1 MENKDQ
7 TVPHPGSLELPPDHS
22 FEEVLVI
29 LMRGKWV
36 MIATFL
42 IVLSTTVLYT
52 FLSKPVYEAI
62 SMVLVDAK
70 GRDGQLPFLD
80 ITGTATTTKITNELE
95 TLKARSTTEA
105 VAQALLTMTYID
117 PLKKRFI
124 PIIRAG
130 VDGDPV
136 DMKDSVILVADRL
149 EKAVDFTPVKESD
162 IIRIAVRSH
171 DPVEAALVANTY
183 TRVYTDRNMLA
194 SRIKSRA
201 IREFLQSQMESKHEN
216 LDSTE
221 NALQTYM
228 RTSGVVSLDD
238 ETKKVVEQ
246 LSALEASRDG
256 IEVDIKSRLKT
267 LNSYRQELATQGPNV
282 ARAIGESSDTY
293 IKLLQEQLA
302 KLEVQRDV
310 VIAQNPGLSSEKIY
324 SEKVNEIDAQ
334 IASLKKNLADR
345 TETFL
350 GTLVPS
356 GPVTNQEQGTANF
369 LAQVKAKIIEQQIEI
384 DGLEARK
391 AALNAVLSEYEN
403 QFNQI
408 PKKSIE
414 FARLQRARLSSEKLY
429 LLVEEKFNEA
439 AITETSEFGYVN
451 IMDPAMVP
459 RLPVS
464 PKILL
469 NLVLGVVLGLFLGVS
484 IVVVRSRMDGRIQS
498 PEDLKRNGVTPLA
511 TIGVIEIEKSRNGK
525 GGAGQSTKAQ
535 SLDQRLVAYYG
546 PLSSIAEGYRHLCAS
561 MESSAPDRP
570 TQTILVTSPSPQE
583 GKSTT
588 SANLA
593 ITYAQWGSRVLLV
606 DTDMRRPMAQTLF
619 GLPRE
624 PGLTEILFEKR
635 SFEDV
640 VHRKV
645 VENLDVLCCG
655 TIPPNPAAILK
666 SHRMRDFVGH
676 VRTSY
681 DIVLFDSPPLLAVTD
696 AAFVSRLVDAV
707 LIVVSAGRT
716 ALSSLDRAG
725 ENLKAVGGRA
735 AGVVLNNFDMRR
747 AYGGYARK
755 YRREQYS
762 YGYGYTSNG
771 RGKGRKLES
780 RG

>member
-1 MENKDQ
+1 MKNKDH
-7 TVPHPGSLELPPDHS
+7 TAPSPGSVEPPPEHS
-22 FEEVLVI
+22 FEELLVI

-36 MIATFL
+36 IIATFL
-42 IVLSTTVLYT
+42 TVLSAAAFYT
-52 FLSKPVYEAI
+52 FLSKPLYE
-62 SMVLVDAK
+62 STSLVLVDAK
-70 GRDGQLPFLD
+70 GKDGRLPFLD
-80 ITGTATTTKITNELE
+80 ISGTGTTTKITNELE

-105 VAQALLTMTYID
+105 VAQALLTLTYID
-117 PLKKRFI
+117 SLKKCFI
-124 PIIRAG
+124 PIIRAE
-130 VDGDPV
+130 VDGEAV
-136 DMKDSVILVADRL
+136 DLKDSVILVADRL
-149 EKAVDFTPVKESD
+149 EKAVEFTPVKESD

-171 DPVEAALVANTY
+171 DPAEAALVANTY
-183 TRVYTDRNMLA
+183 TRIYTDRNMLA
-194 SRIKSRA
+194 SRVKSRA
-201 IREFLQSQMESKHEN
+201 IRQFLQSQMELKHES

-221 NALQTYM
+221 HALQTYM

-256 IEVDIKSRLKT
+256 IEVDIKSGLKT
-267 LNSYRQELATQGPNV
+267 LTSYRQELAIQGPNV

-310 VIAQNPGLSSEKIY
+310 VIAQNPDLSREKIY
-324 SEKVNEIDAQ
+324 SEKLNEIDAQ

-350 GTLVPS
+350 GTLVPA
-356 GPVTNQEQGTANF
+356 GPVNNREQGTANF

-391 AALNAVLSEYEN
+391 AALNAVLSEYER
-403 QFNQI
+403 QFNEI
-408 PKKSIE
+408 PRKSIE
-414 FARLQRARLSSEKLY
+414 LAKLQRARLSSEKLY

-451 IMDPAMVP
+451 IIDPAMVP
-459 RLPVS
+459 RLPVN

-469 NLVLGVVLGLFLGVS
+469 NLVLGAVLGLFLGLS
-484 IVVVRSRMDGRIQS
+484 LVVVRSRMDGRIQS
-498 PEDLKRNGVTPLA
+498 PEDLKRYGVTPLA
-511 TIGVIEIEKSRNGK
+511 TIGVIEIEKPRNGK
-525 GGAGQSTKAQ
+525 EGAEQSTEAPT
-535 SLDQRLVAYYG
+535 LDQRLVAHYG
-546 PLSSIAEGYRHLCAS
+546 PLSSMSEGYRHLCAT
-561 MESSAPDRP
+561 MERSVPDRP
-570 TQTILVTSPSPQE
+570 TRTILVTSPGPQE

-624 PGLTEILFEKR
+624 PGLTEILSAKR
-635 SFEDV
+635 LFDNV

-645 VENLDVLCCG
+645 VESLDVLCCG
-655 TIPPNPAAILK
+655 TTPPNPTAILK
-666 SHRMRDFVGH
+666 SQRMRDFVDH
-676 VRTSY
+676 VRQSY
-681 DIVLFDSPPLLAVTD
+681 DIVLFDSPPVLAVTD
-696 AAFVSRLVDAV
+696 AAIVSRLVDTV
-707 LIVVSAGRT
+707 LIVVSAART

-725 ENLKAVGGRA
+725 EILKTVGGCA

-747 AYGGYARK
+747 AYGGSFGK
-755 YRREQYS
+755 YQRQLYS
-762 YGYGYTSNG
+762 NSYGYTSNG
-771 RGKGRKLES
+771 KGIKKNLGS